1 MATKKSEAKVAVE
14 MEVEV
19 DSKWRAGHQ
28 RERKKKRR
36 KKRRRRKE
44 KAEKEE
50 KKEEKRERRVGSQNF
65 KNFFFF
71 FFFCSASFS
80 TSFHSRYI
88 VVQEGKLNKKS
99 VSNY

>member
-44 KAEKEE
+44 KEEKEE
-50 KKEEKRERRVGSQNF
+50 KKEEKREGELGR
-65 KNFFFF
+65 KTLKTFF